1 MFTPQTTFTTFD
13 NIQIKN
19 EHYPTQVYLWYYA
32 LKTITK
38 MAFQPPTEEE
48 DEFIPLQ
55 PQTVWR
61 HDYPIQDNQQLQK
74 RFALDRFFGRNESAD
89 CIHHDLIIPVRMKE
103 CTSKRV
109 SPILL
114 CNK

>member
-1 MFTPQTTFTTFD
+1 MFSPQTTFTTFD

-38 MAFQPPTEEE
+38 VAFQPPTEEE

-55 PQTVWR
+55 PHSLWR
-61 HDYPIQDNQQLQK
+61 HDYTVQNHQLIK
-74 RFALDRFFGRNESAD
+74 KKFALERFFGRNESAD
-89 CIHHDLIIPVRMKE
+89 FIHHDLIIPLRLRE
-103 CTSKRV
+103 CTNKRV
-109 SPILL
+109 
-114 CNK
+114 